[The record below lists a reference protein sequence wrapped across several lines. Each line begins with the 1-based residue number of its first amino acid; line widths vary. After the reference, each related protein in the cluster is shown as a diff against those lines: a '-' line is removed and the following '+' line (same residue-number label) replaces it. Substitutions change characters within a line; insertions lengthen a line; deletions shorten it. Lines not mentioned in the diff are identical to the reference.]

1 MSVLGRFAWRP
12 RRSSSMRPEASAML
26 SWPIPMQG
34 AGRSIRI
41 GQLTRVKARRPRAA
55 KISQL

>member
-1 MSVLGRFAWRP
+1 
-12 RRSSSMRPEASAML
+12 ML